1 MNSFLCELGGEEKRV
16 CVYYAFP
23 LLGEED
29 RNYEFVSMGVGG
41 RREKSVCLLSFPS
54 PGRGG

>member
-1 MNSFLCELGGEEKRV
+1 MFIMISLS
-16 CVYYAFP
+16 

-41 RREKSVCLLSFPS
+41 RREKSVCVFVMIFLS